1 MLDLRLHGE
10 NSQPENVFTKASEEL
25 RKWPEATNKDKFKQ
39 KNKQD

>member
-1 MLDLRLHGE
+1 MVKTPNPRTSL
-10 NSQPENVFTKASEEL
+10 QKASEEL